1 MAKVLYITAHP
12 FNELVS
18 NSMAAGKAFIETYQQ
33 QHPDDEVKHID
44 LFETYIPVIDK
55 DVLTGWGKM
64 SNGETLTDDEQMK
77 VSRLSDIL
85 EEFLSAD
92 KYVFVT
98 PMWNLSFPP
107 VVKAYIDAIS
117 IAGKTFKYS
126 AEGPQGL
133 LTDKKYYTFN
143 HVVDIILKDLLLIFE
158 MGDRYLRTIMTFLG
172 VPSYE
177 TIIIE
182 GHNAEPHKTE
192 EIKATS
198 INNAE
203 KLATTFKFLIT
214 LCDSSNVTQFLIVC
228 ISTFYK
234 YLLFP
239 HI

>member
-33 QHPDDEVKHID
+33 QHPEDEVKHID

-92 KYVFVT
+92 KYVLVT

-143 HVVDIILKDLLLIFE
+143 HVVDIILKDLLLI
-158 MGDRYLRTIMTFLG
+158 L
-172 VPSYE
+172 
-177 TIIIE
+177 
-182 GHNAEPHKTE
+182 KW
-192 EIKATS
+192 
-198 INNAE
+198 
-203 KLATTFKFLIT
+203 
-214 LCDSSNVTQFLIVC
+214 VTVI
-228 ISTFYK
+228 
-234 YLLFP
+234 
-239 HI
+239 